1 MGEAALPAGESGV
14 GPEILGVAGP
24 PQAAKARAK
33 PKANPKANPKAKLK
47 AKANFLP

>member
-1 MGEAALPAGESGV
+1 MPAGESGV

-33 PKANPKANPKAKLK
+33 PKIAATASGIRFTNA
-47 AKANFLP
+47 LP